1 MKLDLTLSHHL
12 AGEALSFSWD
22 SDTGTLTGPD
32 AERARRMIQ
41 RAGGK
46 VTLPT
51 WPEMDA
57 PDPLH
62 NSASFALIFASYGYH
77 LPPEL
82 EILLL
87 ELTDDLPTDAV
98 A

>member
-1 MKLDLTLSHHL
+1 MKLDLTLAHHL

-32 AERARRMIQ
+32 ADRARRMIE
-41 RAGGK
+41 RAEGK

-51 WPEMDA
+51 WPAIEV

-62 NSASFALIFASYGYH
+62 DPASLALIFAGFGYE

-82 EILLL
+82 EIFLP
-87 ELTDDLPTDAV
+87 ELSDDLPTDAV

>member
-22 SDTGTLTGPD
+22 SDTGTLAGLD
-32 AERARRMIQ
+32 ADRAPRMIQ
-41 RAGGK
+41 RTDGK
-46 VTLPT
+46 VTLPA

-57 PDPLH
+57 ADPLH
-62 NSASFALIFASYGYH
+62 NSASFTLIFASYGYH

-82 EILLL
+82 EILLPDL
-87 ELTDDLPTDAV
+87 PDDLPTDAV